1 MEEGGRMIRRAICS
15 IAFGMLMVIGLV
27 AGAQA
32 QSTSTSEGYV
42 DEYVVHVKQ
51 TCGLQYDNIV
61 KKLVAAN
68 RANKG
73 DNWLTLESTY
83 GEGNVY
89 RFVSTRATYADIEAA
104 QGKFMA
110 AVAKSQGGEAGMMKL
125 FSDLGA
131 CADSTQ
137 GILRHRRWDLSVG
150 QPADTAA
157 YAQAVGNARWV
168 RLIEIH
174 VRPGMTPRYEAMRKM
189 VMAAQLKAN
198 PNIGSTWVSEAVAGS
213 QGTVFYYTQVRPTL
227 GSFDTLPNSPSMRD
241 MMGDVA
247 YQAYQKEYSEI
258 ITRTDVSIYQV
269 SGTLSNAPDDVAA
282 VAPKFWRPA
291 AMAPAKAP
299 AAKAPATK
307 NQ

>member
-1 MEEGGRMIRRAICS
+1 MIRRAIFS
-15 IAFGMLMVIGLV
+15 ITIAMLLCVGLV
-27 AGAQA
+27 AGARA
-32 QSTSTSEGYV
+32 QSTSATEGYV
-42 DEYVVHVKQ
+42 DEFVVHVKQ
-51 TCGLQYDNIV
+51 TCGLQYDNLV

-68 RANKG
+68 RANNG
-73 DNWLTLESTY
+73 DNWQTLESVY

-89 RFVSTRATYADIEAA
+89 RFISTRATYSDIETA

-150 QPADTAA
+150 QPKDAAA
-157 YAQAVGNARWV
+157 YAQAVGSARWV

-174 VRPGMTPRYEAMRKM
+174 VRPGMTARYEAMRKM

-198 PNIGSTWVSEAVAGS
+198 PNIGSTWVSEAVAGT
-213 QGTVFYYTQVRPTL
+213 QGTVFYYTQLRPTL
-227 GSFDTLPNSPSMRD
+227 GSFDAAPNAPSMRD
-241 MMGDVA
+241 TMGDAA
-247 YQAYQKEYSEI
+247 YEAYQKEYSEI
-258 ITRTDVSIYQV
+258 ITRTDASIYQV
-269 SGTLSNAPDDVAA
+269 SGSLSNAPDDVAA

-291 AMAPAKAP
+291 PAPMKAP
-299 AAKAPATK
+299 AAKTPAPK

>member
-1 MEEGGRMIRRAICS
+1 MIRRAIFS
-15 IAFGMLMVIGLV
+15 IAIAMLLCIGLV
-27 AGAQA
+27 AGANA

-42 DEYVVHVKQ
+42 DEFVVHVKHS
-51 TCGLQYDNIV
+51 CGMQYDNLV

-68 RANKG
+68 RGNKG
-73 DNWLTLESTY
+73 DNWITLESTY

-89 RFVSTRATYADIEAA
+89 RFVATRATYADIETA

-110 AVAKSQGGEAGMMKL
+110 AIAKSQGGEAGMMKL
-125 FSDLGA
+125 FSDLDA
-131 CADSTQ
+131 CSDSTQ
-137 GILRHRRWDLSVG
+137 GLLRHRRWDLSIG
-150 QPADTAA
+150 KPADAAA
-157 YAQAVGNARWV
+157 YAQAVGSARWV

-189 VMAAQLKAN
+189 VMAAQMKAN
-198 PNIGSTWVSEAVAGS
+198 PNTGSTWVSEAVAGN

-227 GSFDTLPNSPSMRD
+227 GAFDAAPNSPSMRD
-241 MMGDVA
+241 MMGDSAYEA
-247 YQAYQKEYSEI
+247 YQREYSEI

-269 SGTLSNAPDDVAA
+269 SGELSNPPDDVVA
-282 VAPKFWRPA
+282 VAPKFWHPA

-299 AAKAPATK
+299 AAKAPAK